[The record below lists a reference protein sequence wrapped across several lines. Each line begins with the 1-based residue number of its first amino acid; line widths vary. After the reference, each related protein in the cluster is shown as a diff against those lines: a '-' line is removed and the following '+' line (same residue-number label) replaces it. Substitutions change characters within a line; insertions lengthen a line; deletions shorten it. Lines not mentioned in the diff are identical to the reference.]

1 MDTIKLEKI
10 QSQMEAL
17 VASRESVLLASIS
30 ADGAPHA
37 SYAPTVAGEGGKY
50 YIHISELAK
59 HFHNLSANGKVSAL
73 LIEDEKDAA
82 NIFARKR
89 LTLEGKAVKLDKTSP
104 LWSEVMGRFTAKFG
118 DFFAQSL
125 KDLKDFHTFELS
137 FESGTLVMGF
147 GAAFRLTGAELG
159 KIDWL
164 KGAHGSEGAGL
175 AHTGAKNG

>member
-1 MDTIKLEKI
+1 MEAGKIEKI
-10 QSQMEAL
+10 QSQMEGL
-17 VASRESVLLASIS
+17 LASRESLLLASVS
-30 ADGAPHA
+30 ADGVPHA

-89 LTLEGKAVKLDKTSP
+89 LTLEGKAVQVDKASP
-104 LWSEVMGRFTAKFG
+104 LWTDVMSRFTQKFG
-118 DFFAQSL
+118 AFFEESL
-125 KDLKDFHTFELS
+125 RNLNDFHTFELS
-137 FESGTLVMGF
+137 FDNGTLVLGF
-147 GAAFRLTGAELG
+147 GAAFRLTGEELG

-164 KGAHGSEGAGL
+164 RGAHGSEGTGL
-175 AHTGAKNG
+175 AHVEAK

>member
-1 MDTIKLEKI
+1 MEATKLEKI
-10 QSQMEAL
+10 QSQMEGL
-17 VASRESVLLASIS
+17 VSSRESMILASVGN
-30 ADGAPHA
+30 DGIPHA

-59 HFHNLSANGKVSAL
+59 HYHNLSANGKVSAL

-89 LTLEGKAVKLDKTSP
+89 LTLEGKAVEVNKDTP

-118 DFFAQSL
+118 DFFEQSL
-125 KDLKDFHTFELS
+125 KNLKDFHTYEMS

-147 GAAFRLTGAELG
+147 GAAYRLTDDELG

-164 KGAHGSEGAGL
+164 KGAHGTEGAGL
-175 AHTGAKNG
+175 AHTDAR